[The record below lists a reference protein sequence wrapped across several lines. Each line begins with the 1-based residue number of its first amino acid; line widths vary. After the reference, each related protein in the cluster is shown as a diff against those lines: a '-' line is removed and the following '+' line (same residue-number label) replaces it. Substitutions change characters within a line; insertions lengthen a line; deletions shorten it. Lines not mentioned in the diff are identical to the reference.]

1 MQSSKFQSLSVVIS
15 SNPGFLP
22 FYKYRIISLIS
33 IIAEFV
39 YTLLYITV
47 TVSMVIPGNTRG
59 IALYEFPL
67 K

>member
-1 MQSSKFQSLSVVIS
+1 MS